1 MTARAQAARAPLPEL
16 ARVAASEFV
25 RHNLVI
31 YASAIAFRAL
41 VALIPLLLLSLAL
54 LGILGL
60 DDVWPE
66 RVAPAVRERVTPAVF
81 VGIDFSV
88 GKILANESGRLFVF
102 AGALALWDATW
113 AARAVMDALNTIH
126 DVRDERSSWHRFVVA
141 LGLGAACGTLLVVA
155 GLVVIAAPRAAAG
168 AVEAALSGGAWLLA
182 AGLLALAVG
191 LLVRY
196 APAERPDVAWASIGS
211 IGIVA
216 AWILASLLFGMYVA
230 YLADF
235 TSAAGALTVFL
246 VLTAYVFT
254 SSVIFLVGAQLDE
267 AARCGGRRS

>member
-1 MTARAQAARAPLPEL
+1 MTARAQAARVAVPEL
-16 ARVAASEFV
+16 ARVAASQFV

-60 DDVWPE
+60 EGVWAD
-66 RVAPAVRERVTPAVF
+66 RVAPAVRERVTPPVF

-88 GKILANESGRLFVF
+88 GKILANETLELIAF

-126 DVRDERSSWHRFVVA
+126 DVRDERTAWHRFLVA
-141 LGLGAACGTLLVVA
+141 LGLGAASGTLLVVA
-155 GLVVIAAPRAAAG
+155 GLLVIAAPRAAAG
-168 AVEAALSGGAWLLA
+168 AVEAALSVAAWLVA

-196 APAERPDVAWASIGS
+196 APAERPDVGWASIGS
-211 IGIVA
+211 VGIVVT
-216 AWILASLLFGMYVA
+216 WTLASLLFGTYIAYV
-230 YLADF
+230 ADF
-235 TSAAGALTVFL
+235 TTAAGALTVFL

-254 SSVIFLVGAQLDE
+254 SSVIFLLGAQLDE
-267 AARCGGRRS
+267 IARSGAARS